1 MEKVEGLEFIKIHY
15 LYKMIPTLKKIFLSF
30 VKILSPNLSCK
41 LNNLRQRILNRKV
54 LFSYDSKLK
63 LYCVSEDNNKMYFFD
78 KMRGIQT
85 YSYGINYRAVQL
97 IKTYSLELVNFKT
110 NDLVID
116 CGANYGDLYTWL
128 KSKKIFINYISF
140 EPSPTEYRCIKLN
153 CANQIN
159 NNIALS
165 NVEGISEFYL
175 KSDSGD
181 SSIIEPSSGFT
192 NKIEIKTTTLNNY
205 ITQKKIENVKLLKLE
220 AEGFEPEI
228 LEGSDQILNKIE
240 YIGVDGGPERGK
252 ENETTIDYA
261 IKFLTSNGFEV
272 IKSNINQRYAKALFK
287 NTNFKYK

>member
-1 MEKVEGLEFIKIHY
+1 LEFIKILY
-15 LYKMIPTLKKIFLSF
+15 LYKMISILKKLFLNII
-30 VKILSPNLSCK
+30 KILSPNFSCK
-41 LNNLRQRILNRKV
+41 LNNLRQYIFNRKV
-54 LFSYDSKLK
+54 LFSYDSELK
-63 LYCVSEDNNKMYFFD
+63 LYYVSENNDKMYFSD

-85 YSYGINYRAVQL
+85 YSYGINYRADEL
-97 IKTYSLELVNFKT
+97 IKTYNLDLINFKK

-140 EPSPTEYRCIKLN
+140 EPSPTEYKCLKLN
-153 CANQIN
+153 CANQVN
-159 NNIALS
+159 NNVALS

-192 NKIEIKTTTLNNY
+192 NIIKIKTTTLNNY
-205 ITQKKIENVKLLKLE
+205 IIEKKIKNIKFLKLE

-228 LEGSDQILNKIE
+228 LQGSDQILNNIE
-240 YIGVDGGPERGK
+240 YIGVDGSPERGK
-252 ENETTIDYA
+252 KNETTIEYA
-261 IKFLTSNGFEV
+261 IEFLTSKGFEV

-287 NTNFKYK
+287 NPNFKYK